1 MGGAWERRGIGVG
14 RRWRVGSRP
23 TSPAHVPLTPLL
35 APRQPYSPALSVP
48 SPDAPDRIKGEVMVR
63 EVVVRGQVTTTSP

>member
-1 MGGAWERRGIGVG
+1 
-14 RRWRVGSRP
+14 
-23 TSPAHVPLTPLL
+23 VPLTPLL
-35 APRQPYSPALSVP
+35 SPRQPYAPALSVP